1 MLNHVK
7 PRSSMPNPHVLPK
20 NLGEFHEIRCRCPPS
35 PLAQSCP
42 ALNTCWASAR
52 CTTRTLPSQAWR
64 PRGAATREA
73 RKSHGKNRG
82 VWPWG
87 TWGSQE
93 KSKKNGNTMG
103 ISWGYSKVG
112 ILKQHTWSHD
122 RKWGDHGGIDWGY
135 KVGKIL
141 GVKQHIFLGVW
152 RYENGIDL
160 DRSGLVPLW
169 TNHYANYCPLWFM
182 VGISNQ
188 LMGFTNQLMTRRPH
202 VVSAKTWGVME
213 ETRRIWYEE
222 IQAE

>member
-1 MLNHVK
+1 MKSGAGAHLRPRRRAARRWTPLGISEVGEMHDAHTALACLAAEGRRNSRGAEK
-7 PRSSMPNPHVLPK
+7 PWEKPGSLAMG
-20 NLGEFHEIRCRCPPS
+20 NLGKS
-35 PLAQSCP
+35 
-42 ALNTCWASAR
+42 
-52 CTTRTLPSQAWR
+52 
-64 PRGAATREA
+64 
-73 RKSHGKNRG
+73 RKINKH
-82 VWPWG
+82 
-87 TWGSQE
+87 
-93 KSKKNGNTMG
+93 GNTMG